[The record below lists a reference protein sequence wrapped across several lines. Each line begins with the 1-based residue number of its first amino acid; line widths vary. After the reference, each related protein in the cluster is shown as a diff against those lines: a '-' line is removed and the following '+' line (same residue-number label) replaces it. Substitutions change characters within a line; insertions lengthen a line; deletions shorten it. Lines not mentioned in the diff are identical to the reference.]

1 MFSRSALFSVFTLSL
16 AIAFVFPHV
25 FVAAQTSPDSNERPG
40 DEVRPTRRS
49 IPASR
54 RRGSD
59 ETEQIKDKRVEEIRN
74 QIFQS
79 QQVKTMCQNYFN
91 KIGFE
96 LTGDKLRILT
106 GNNLCAH
113 TITQEVLQPQLS
125 NGKIRTYEYTGDRE
139 DLIVTLVERSSEL
152 R

>member
-1 MFSRSALFSVFTLSL
+1 MFSRPAFFSIFTLSM
-16 AIAFVFPHV
+16 AIALGFPHAL
-25 FVAAQTSPDSNERPG
+25 AAQTKPGSTERPG
-40 DEVRPTRRS
+40 EAAQPTRRS
-49 IPASR
+49 IPAPR

-59 ETEQIKDKRVEEIRN
+59 DNEQIKDKRVEAIRN

-106 GNNLCAH
+106 GNNLCAY
-113 TITQEVLQPQLS
+113 TITQEVLQPQLDK
-125 NGKIRTYEYTGDRE
+125 GKIRTYEYTGDRE
-139 DLIVTLVERSSEL
+139 DLIVTLVDRSSGL
-152 R
+152 K

>member
-1 MFSRSALFSVFTLSL
+1 MFSRTAFFSIFTLSI
-16 AIAFVFPHV
+16 AIALGFPH
-25 FVAAQTSPDSNERPG
+25 ALSAQTTPGSNEQSG
-40 DEVRPTRRS
+40 EESRPTRRS
-49 IPASR
+49 IPAPR

-59 ETEQIKDKRVEEIRN
+59 ENQQIKDKRVEEIRN

-79 QQVKTMCQNYFN
+79 QQVKTMCQNYLN

-106 GNNLCAH
+106 GNNLCAY
-113 TITQEVLQPQLS
+113 TITQEVLQPQI
-125 NGKIRTYEYTGDRE
+125 NKGKIRTYEYTGDRE
-139 DLIVTLVERSSEL
+139 DLIVTLVERGSGI